1 MPSAL
6 EVQRIGVSTVLR
18 ASAMTEEGWV
28 NVHTIVE
35 DVSEKKTMVPSWSP
49 KTTTSIVS
57 ALRFSF
63 CGVSLSNFLFFLFLL
78 GVSSTSVSVLIEPQV
93 KAETRD
99 DSKVCSA
106 TTRADVVL
114 YRRRRCLSIA
124 RVIITKSAPSGE
136 NDERMDLCPEVGCE
150 VVNGRLLDLDRRFE
164 DIAMRVERVW
174 RINRKLAGLGQA
186 PPLESA
192 CTGFILKPSRISF
205 GKCLCETPPS
215 PA

>member
-1 MPSAL
+1 MPSVL

-18 ASAMTEEGWV
+18 ANAMTEEGLDGWV
-28 NVHTIVE
+28 NVRTILE

-78 GVSSTSVSVLIEPQV
+78 GVSSTSASILIEPQV

-99 DSKVCSA
+99 DSKVCSP
-106 TTRADVVL
+106 TTREDEVL

-124 RVIITKSAPSGE
+124 WVTITKRAPSGE
-136 NDERMDLCPEVGCE
+136 NDERMDVWPEVGCE
-150 VVNGRLLDLDRRFE
+150 AVNGRLLDLDRRFD
-164 DIAMRVERVW
+164 DIAMRVESV
-174 RINRKLAGLGQA
+174 AYQ
-186 PPLESA
+186 
-192 CTGFILKPSRISF
+192 
-205 GKCLCETPPS
+205 
-215 PA
+215 